1 MATATYSATLFS
13 RKYNASGN
21 YLSDRA
27 GQGAYASTGNLV
39 GICNF
44 KTLDM
49 TNKVIT
55 GITFITTCI
64 SEAGAGNWATKTLK
78 FRESTV
84 ANPTTGTGGTG
95 SSFVGG
101 TLGNLSGTN
110 FYSASNISRP
120 VDAASTLFAR
130 LKAYLEGG
138 GHTLVL
144 YAGDSTP
151 SSGYSDNYLYL
162 DALKIVVTYEE
173 GLVYYATD
181 GAFQKCQIYWASN
194 GVWVQCVPYYGA
206 AKRWTRFST

>member
-1 MATATYSATLFS
+1 M
-13 RKYNASGN
+13 
-21 YLSDRA
+21 
-27 GQGAYASTGNLV
+27 

-101 TLGNLSGTN
+101 TLGNLSRTN

-151 SSGYSDNYLYL
+151 SSGYSENYLYHL
-162 DALKIVVTYEE
+162 NLHSPVKLLADCAGARIEIGAQSRLQGSPDA
-173 GLVYYATD
+173 AP
-181 GAFQKCQIYWASN
+181 
-194 GVWVQCVPYYGA
+194 VPTRQELPHGQELPTG
-206 AKRWTRFST
+206 KRRPAGCPGGQPAWPDRNQRVID

>member
-1 MATATYSATLFS
+1 MATATFAATLFS
-13 RKYNASGN
+13 RRSSASSN
-21 YLSDRA
+21 YLADRA

-55 GITFITTCI
+55 GITFITTCT

-78 FRESTV
+78 FNQSTV
-84 ANPTTGTGGTG
+84 ADPTSSSGGTG
-95 SSFVGG
+95 ASFVGG
-101 TLGNLSGTN
+101 ALGNLSGTD
-110 FYSASNISRP
+110 FYSASNVSRVVSP
-120 VDAASTLFAR
+120 SSTLFTR

-138 GHTLVL
+138 GHTVVL
-144 YAGDSTP
+144 YASDSTP

-173 GLVYYATD
+173 GLVYYCIN
-181 GAFQKCQIYWASN
+181 GVFMKCQVFFPQN
-194 GVWVQCVPYYGA
+194 GVWVQCIPFYGSGGA
-206 AKRWTRFST
+206 WNQCGG